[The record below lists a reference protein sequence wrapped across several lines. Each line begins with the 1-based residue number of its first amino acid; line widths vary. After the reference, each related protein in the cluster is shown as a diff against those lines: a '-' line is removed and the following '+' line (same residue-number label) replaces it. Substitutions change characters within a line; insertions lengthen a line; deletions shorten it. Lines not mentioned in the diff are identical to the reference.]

1 LLLSVYAQW
10 RVSATFAKFSQIPS
24 RLGITGADAAQRILA
39 GAGLHDVTI
48 EPIAGQLSD
57 HYDPGA
63 RTLRLSEAVYGDT
76 SIAAISVAAHE
87 AGHALQH
94 ADAYPLLGLRTLT
107 VPMANL
113 GSTLMWP
120 ILLVGMFIHLMPLAL
135 NIAIVLYLGVVA
147 FTLVTLPVEF
157 NASHR
162 ALGILQ
168 HSGLLAEEEMPGAR
182 SVLSAAALTYVAA
195 TVSAILTLLRL
206 LLLRGRN

>member
-1 LLLSVYAQW
+1 MLLSVYAQW